1 MAIRGTLT
9 HRKTRRLAKLMNIAQ
24 PFALGLMEA
33 LWHVTAEQAP
43 TGAIGRLSNKDIADE
58 MFWDEDPDL
67 LIESFISAGLID
79 KHPQFRL
86 VIHDWQSHA
95 DQATKRK
102 LARHGK
108 TFADGD
114 DECLVMTS
122 QSEATTS
129 LPVPESSNQNQEP
142 VPEPVPTAKLKN
154 ASTAK
159 REIPTLEQV
168 RQHAKEIGMPQDEAD
183 TCFYWYDERDW
194 LRVSNGKQVPIT
206 KWKSTVSGW
215 HSRNSSKT
223 KAAGQNGTTKTD
235 WTAEDVDR
243 MENPWKYLD
252 EGQN

>member
-58 MFWDEDPDL
+58 MFWDEDPDV
-67 LIESFISAGLID
+67 LIQAFIDAGLID

-86 VIHDWQSHA
+86 IIHDWQSHA

-122 QSEATTS
+122 QGEAMTG
-129 LPVPESSNQNQEP
+129 LPVPVPVP
-142 VPEPVPTAKLKN
+142 VPETRNQRVRTNRLILSLRPPNGLLLQPTKRLP
-154 ASTAK
+154 STPKKSTCLAK
-159 REIPTLEQV
+159 RPRSISSITIQTAG
-168 RQHAKEIGMPQDEAD
+168 RS
-183 TCFYWYDERDW
+183 ERT
-194 LRVSNGKQVPIT
+194 R
-206 KWKSTVSGW
+206 
-215 HSRNSSKT
+215 
-223 KAAGQNGTTKTD
+223 
-235 WTAEDVDR
+235 
-243 MENPWKYLD
+243 
-252 EGQN
+252 